1 MYDWATMLCSRNRH
15 DTVSQLHSNKKKK
28 KKRKEKKEGTQAT
41 AKLPKSRC
49 ELWP

>member
-28 KKRKEKKEGTQAT
+28 KEKKRKEGRHPGNSKA
-41 AKLPKSRC
+41 PKIQV
-49 ELWP
+49 